1 MGHSIAHAFHALPRY
16 ILMERDERRMVVGK
30 FGRGLAEDNDIQD
43 HGLLGAPVGQ
53 KAKFVQTI
61 HV

>member
-1 MGHSIAHAFHALPRY
+1 
-16 ILMERDERRMVVGK
+16 MERDERRMVVGK
-30 FGRGLAEDNDIQD
+30 FGRGLSEDNDIQD
-43 HGLLGAPVGQ
+43 HGLPGAPVGQ

>member
-1 MGHSIAHAFHALPRY
+1 
-16 ILMERDERRMVVGK
+16 MERDERRMVVGK